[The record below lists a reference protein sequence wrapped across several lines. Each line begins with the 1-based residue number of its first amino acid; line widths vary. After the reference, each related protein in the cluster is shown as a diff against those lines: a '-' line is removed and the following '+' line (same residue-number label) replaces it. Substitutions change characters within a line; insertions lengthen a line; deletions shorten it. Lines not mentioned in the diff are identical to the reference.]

1 MSRQKIIG
9 WSRAAAFWLFWP
21 ALALVIWGEVTPA
34 TGIEIHAWDKLLH
47 FLAYFGLSA
56 LAWRAA
62 GGGWRGLW
70 AAITLVVLGGVLEI
84 VQGMVGRDMS
94 AGDEVANTLG
104 VSAGVLVGE
113 AYMRLRPV
121 IHRLLGVPD
130 AN

>member
-21 ALALVIWGEVTPA
+21 ALALVIWGEVIPA

-56 LAWRAA
+56 LAYRAT
-62 GGGWRGLW
+62 GGGRKGIW
-70 AAITLVVLGGVLEI
+70 AAAALAFLGGILEI

-94 AGDEVANTLG
+94 FWDEVANTLG
-104 VSAGVLVGE
+104 AATGALVAE
-113 AYMRLRPV
+113 AYLRLRPT
-121 IHRLLGVPD
+121 IHRLLGAPD
-130 AN
+130 AK